1 MKSCPFCQCSIKPL
15 MKRCSKCGLLLTHNV
30 MSVKTMTGSPTFDTF
45 MGLLIGLILVVVPPL
60 VLVLSFKI
68 PQLENPG
75 WASVGIGQ
83 VIVLLSYFLLK
94 NRQPLFAK
102 GLKFVLY
109 FLIAGFVLGA
119 IAFGF
124 ISIAN
129 LIVSLSANHG

>member
-1 MKSCPFCQCSIKPL
+1 

>member
-1 MKSCPFCQCSIKPL
+1 
-15 MKRCSKCGLLLTHNV
+15 MKRCSKCGLLLTHSV
-30 MSVKTMTGSPTFDTF
+30 LSVKTMTGSPTFDTF

-68 PQLENPG
+68 PQLENPA

-102 GLKFVLY
+102 GLKLVLY
-109 FLIAGFVLGA
+109 FLIAGFVFGA

-124 ISIAN
+124 ISLAN